1 MEMHLASTAAQRA
14 RVPASGLDITFA
26 EGETIWTESSYKYE
40 PIGVVRM
47 LERAGFRRVEQWID
61 DAEGFALTL
70 VEAI

>member
-1 MEMHLASTAAQRA
+1 
-14 RVPASGLDITFA
+14 
-26 EGETIWTESSYKYE
+26 
-40 PIGVVRM
+40 M